1 MVARAAVLALLLTAL
16 LAGCVV
22 EDPGPSQAAVDG
34 GSPPTGP
41 DAGSSSTH
49 RDPARN
55 DGPVR
60 IETTNGQVYAI
71 QTVTIT
77 NDFGGADGAVVELTT
92 RAGGIAV
99 DSATGGGYR
108 IVVTLKGYGDTEE
121 IARSR
126 LARLSVSH
134 SDALGENLALDTEV
148 HFPDES
154 VGMTGGIAAYF
165 PTAPAYRL
173 DLDTSSGGIAVSDL
187 SGPEIDAQT
196 SSGGIAID
204 GAYDSIKARASSGGI
219 ALEARA
225 GDVDALTGSGGVAAE
240 LEPLRTGTWRL
251 EAGSGGVAV
260 SLERG
265 NAGYD
270 VTADAGSGGVQ
281 VSVRGSDDVGSQS
294 ARHRHVRTSGF
305 EDAGTQVTVLAET
318 GSGGVAVA
326 DA

>member
-1 MVARAAVLALLLTAL
+1 MVARAAVFALLLTAL

-41 DAGSSSTH
+41 QAGSPSTH
-49 RDPARN
+49 RDPERSES
-55 DGPVR
+55 GVR
-60 IETTNGQVYAI
+60 IEQQGGQVVAI

-77 NDFGGADGAVVELTT
+77 NDFGGADGAVVEFTT

-99 DSATGGGYR
+99 QGGSGGGYKV
-108 IVVTLKGYGDTEE
+108 VVTLKGFGDSEE
-121 IARSR
+121 EARGR

-134 SDALGENLALDTEV
+134 SDELGENLALATTV
-148 HFPDES
+148 HFPDS
-154 VGMTGGIAAYF
+154 SNGMSGGIAAYF

-173 DLDTSSGGIAVSDL
+173 DLDTSSGGIAVDDL
-187 SGPEIDAQT
+187 GGPAIDAQT
-196 SSGGIAID
+196 SSGGIAIE

-219 ALEARA
+219 AIDASA
-225 GDVDALTGSGGVAAE
+225 GDVDAVTGSGGIAAE

-260 SLERG
+260 TLERG
-265 NAGYD
+265 NAGFD

-281 VSVRGSDDVGSQS
+281 VSVRGSEDVGSQS

-305 EDAGTQVTVLAET
+305 DAAGTQVTVEAET
-318 GSGGVAVA
+318 GSGGVAVT
-326 DA
+326 DS